1 MMNRN
6 NRERTKPRRRSNV
19 PEETETRHTKDTKNR
34 NSKKRHTCYKELNQ
48 LIKMDRS
55 IRIDVKIVKKQ
66 LPLLLLCFDL
76 LILSN
81 QVTGNE

>member
-6 NRERTKPRRRSNV
+6 NKERTKPTSRSNV
-19 PEETETRHTKDTKNR
+19 PEETEIRHTKDTKNK
-34 NSKKRHTCYKELNQ
+34 NSKNRHTCYKELNQ

-55 IRIDVKIVKKQ
+55 IRIDVMIVKKQ

-76 LILSN
+76 STLSS
-81 QVTGNE
+81 